1 MDILISFDSTTLIL
15 FSIKSVWLSG
25 IGFIPACLKAA
36 LITVV
41 GFADK

>member
-15 FSIKSVWLSG
+15 FSIKSLWLSG
-25 IGFIPACLKAA
+25 IGLIPPRLKAA
-36 LITVV
+36 LITV